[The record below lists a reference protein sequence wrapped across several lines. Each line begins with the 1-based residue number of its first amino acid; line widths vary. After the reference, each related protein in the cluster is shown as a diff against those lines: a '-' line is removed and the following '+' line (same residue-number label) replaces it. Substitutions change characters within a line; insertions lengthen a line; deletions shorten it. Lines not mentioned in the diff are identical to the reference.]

1 MAPATRYAKTRDG
14 VHIAYQVYGDG
25 PVDLLHVPQS
35 FSAIELLWEH
45 PVVARFFERLSACGR
60 LILFDRRGSGMSD
73 RPGSPAT
80 LEEQMD
86 DVIAVLDAAGSE
98 RAALFALLEGG
109 PMAMLFAASFPE
121 RVRALTLYA
130 CFARTVHDE
139 GYAWA
144 PSAEQRTADME
155 AFHQAWGT
163 GEVIERFAPSHA
175 DDPRLRKWLGKLQRM
190 SMAPGMARAMVET
203 NGRLDVRAVLSSIR
217 VPTLVIHRIDDAAM
231 NVLHS
236 HYLAEHIP
244 DAQLVLLPG
253 TDTLPFLG
261 DSEAVLG
268 EIEEFLTGERHAHQP
283 DRVLATVLV
292 TDIVGST
299 ELAASLGDRRWRD
312 LLAEHDAVV
321 RARVERHQG
330 RVVRTEGDG
339 VWATFD
345 GPARAINAAKG
356 IVADVEPLGISI
368 RAGLHTGEV
377 EVVGDG
383 VAGVAVSIGERV
395 ADEAEGGE
403 VVVSN
408 TVKDLVVGSGL
419 AFEPRGEQELEGIPG
434 RWRLW
439 AVTA

>member
-1 MAPATRYAKTRDG
+1 
-14 VHIAYQVYGDG
+14 
-25 PVDLLHVPQS
+25 
-35 FSAIELLWEH
+35 
-45 PVVARFFERLSACGR
+45 
-60 LILFDRRGSGMSD
+60 
-73 RPGSPAT
+73 
-80 LEEQMD
+80 
-86 DVIAVLDAAGSE
+86 
-98 RAALFALLEGG
+98 
-109 PMAMLFAASFPE
+109 
-121 RVRALTLYA
+121 
-130 CFARTVHDE
+130 
-139 GYAWA
+139 
-144 PSAEQRTADME
+144 
-155 AFHQAWGT
+155 
-163 GEVIERFAPSHA
+163 
-175 DDPRLRKWLGKLQRM
+175 
-190 SMAPGMARAMVET
+190 
-203 NGRLDVRAVLSSIR
+203 
-217 VPTLVIHRIDDAAM
+217 
-231 NVLHS
+231 
-236 HYLAEHIP
+236 
-244 DAQLVLLPG
+244 
-253 TDTLPFLG
+253 
-261 DSEAVLG
+261 
-268 EIEEFLTGERHAHQP
+268 
-283 DRVLATVLV
+283 VLATVLV

-356 IVADVEPLGISI
+356 IVADVAPLGITI